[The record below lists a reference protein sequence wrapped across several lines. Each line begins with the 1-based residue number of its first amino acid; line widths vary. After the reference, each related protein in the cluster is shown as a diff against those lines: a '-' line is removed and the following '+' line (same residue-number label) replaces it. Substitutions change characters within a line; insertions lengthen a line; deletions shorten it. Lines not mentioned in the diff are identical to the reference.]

1 MKDLEVSFSGSLES
15 STKLDLELVEVVGTY
30 HSTLSAFTQKKKTLV
45 YKEMKPK
52 GYMIT
57 ATKSILTYD

>member
-30 HSTLSAFTQKKKTLV
+30 HSTLSAFTQKKNARLQRD
-45 YKEMKPK
+45 E
-52 GYMIT
+52 
-57 ATKSILTYD
+57 A